1 MKSRKL
7 YILIKHHID
16 GKVYYNHKLSC
27 FTVLTK
33 KESIRSCSRS
43 EQVLKFFLEI
53 LRVFLKSL
61 KCKDNEV
68 MTLVFLITSLV
79 THMVTEL
86 PYSDKRVIQTIR

>member
-7 YILIKHHID
+7 YVLMKYHIY
-16 GKVYYNHKLSC
+16 GKVYFFYNHKLSC

-53 LRVFLKSL
+53 LRVFAKIV
-61 KCKDNEV
+61 EA
-68 MTLVFLITSLV
+68 
-79 THMVTEL
+79 
-86 PYSDKRVIQTIR
+86 QG